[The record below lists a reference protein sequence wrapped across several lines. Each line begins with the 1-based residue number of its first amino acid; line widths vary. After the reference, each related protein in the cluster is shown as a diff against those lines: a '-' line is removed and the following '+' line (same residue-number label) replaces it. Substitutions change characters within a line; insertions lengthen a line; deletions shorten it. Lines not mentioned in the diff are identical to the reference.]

1 MNTYQ
6 NIYFQNQ
13 VRSANREQILIMLY
27 DGAILFLRQAREAI
41 ENSKKFIKIEKT
53 GKVVNILTELSNT
66 LDFENGGDMA
76 VQLDSV
82 YWYMIKELIRSNT
95 QDDPEPLN
103 VVERILTDLRDGW
116 IGAIAKNKPEPKA
129 SSKASYGEGM
139 EEGADPRPIPISAA
153 V

>member
-1 MNTYQ
+1 MNSYQ

-27 DGAILFLRQAREAI
+27 DGAILFLRQAREAM

-53 GKVVNILTELSNT
+53 GKVVNILSELSNT

-103 VVERILTDLRDGW
+103 VVERILADLRDGW
-116 IGAIAKNKPEPKA
+116 IGAIEKNKQE
-129 SSKASYGEGM
+129 SKTFSKTSYGEGL
-139 EEGADPRPIPISAA
+139 EEGADTRPISAA

>member
-1 MNTYQ
+1 MNSYQ

-13 VRSANREQILIMLY
+13 VRTANREQILIMLY
-27 DGAILFLRQAREAI
+27 DGAILFLRQAREAM
-41 ENSKKFIKIEKT
+41 ENSKKFVKIEKT

-66 LDFENGGDMA
+66 LDIENGGELA
-76 VQLDSV
+76 TQLDSI

-103 VVERILTDLRDGW
+103 VVERILVDLREGW
-116 IGAIAKNKPEPKA
+116 VGAIEKNRPEPKVE
-129 SSKASYGEGM
+129 YGSM
-139 EEGADPRPIPISAA
+139 LEEPSDPRPICAA

>member
-103 VVERILTDLRDGW
+103 VVERILMNLRDGW
-116 IGAIAKNKPEPKA
+116 IGAIEKNKPEPKA
-129 SSKASYGEGM
+129 SYGEGL
-139 EEGADPRPIPISAA
+139 EEGAESRPISAA